1 MIPANLRTFD
11 RVAAT
16 RLFRFSSFYPLAFP
30 RPVRHV
36 LTLAATL
43 LAAAAP
49 AVVWAQKV
57 PAAAPNDDPSYRKE
71 FVYGINFNTKGGLI
85 GGVSVR
91 SSHVLNEKWS
101 RYWSIEGVEVK
112 HPKERRLASYN
123 GGSFVRD
130 KANFLYVLRP
140 TIGAQ
145 RVIFRKAPES
155 GVQVNALFGAGP
167 SIGLQMPYYI
177 YYDYTPRDTNG
188 NPTGPDDIRAE
199 AYDPRQHGNLNLVL
213 DRAPLFSGIN
223 ELKPL
228 LGAHVRA
235 ALSFEYGRYRDAV
248 AGIETGFLLEAYGKR
263 PIILST
269 LPSADIDDTSINNRF
284 YPSVYLTIYLG
295 SRS

>member
-1 MIPANLRTFD
+1 M
-11 RVAAT
+11 
-16 RLFRFSSFYPLAFP
+16 
-30 RPVRHV
+30 
-36 LTLAATL
+36 L
-43 LAAAAP
+43 LAAATP
-49 AVVWAQKV
+49 AAVWAQRV

-91 SSHVLNEKWS
+91 SSRVLNEKWS
-101 RYWSIEGVEVK
+101 RYWSLEAVEVK
-112 HPKERRLASYN
+112 HPKERRLGSFN

-130 KANFLYVLRP
+130 KANLLYVLRP

-177 YYDYTPRDTNG
+177 YYDYTQRDNSG
-188 NPTGPDDIRAE
+188 KPIGPDDIRAE
-199 AYDPRQHGNLNLVL
+199 AYDPRQHGNLNLVVQ
-213 DRAPLFSGIN
+213 RAPLFSGIN
-223 ELKPL
+223 EVKPL

-248 AGIETGFLLEAYGKR
+248 AGIETGFLLEAYAKR
-263 PIILST
+263 PIILRT
-269 LPSADIDDTSINNRF
+269 LPFADINDNTINNRF

>member
-1 MIPANLRTFD
+1 M
-11 RVAAT
+11 
-16 RLFRFSSFYPLAFP
+16 
-30 RPVRHV
+30 RHV

-49 AVVWAQKV
+49 AAVWAQKA

-112 HPKERRLASYN
+112 HPKERRLVSNN

-140 TIGAQ
+140 TIGVQ
-145 RVIFRKAPES
+145 RVIFRKAPEA

-177 YYDYTPRDTNG
+177 YYDYTPVDPNG
-188 NPTGPDDIRAE
+188 QALGPDDIRAE
-199 AYDPRQHGNLNLVL
+199 AYDPRLHGNLGRVL

-223 ELKPL
+223 EVKPL
-228 LGAHVRA
+228 LGAHIRA

-269 LPSADIDDTSINNRF
+269 LPSADIDDNSINNRF